1 LFFFIFFA
9 QVGPGQD
16 IPSLGMGVSLRELG
30 YMEGQFKRIKGGGD
44 FMRSEGYVKGHGVV
58 HFANA
63 MLSDKKISLRGK
75 RSLILGSGKVAM
87 AVASKLEVSERAKKA

>member
-1 LFFFIFFA
+1 
-9 QVGPGQD
+9 
-16 IPSLGMGVSLRELG
+16 
-30 YMEGQFKRIKGGGD
+30 
-44 FMRSEGYVKGHGVV
+44 MRSEGYVKGHGVV

-75 RSLILGSGKVAM
+75 RCLILGSGKVAM